1 MMIQNTFKIIIFCT
15 FLSTVEK
22 VSNEWVPRL
31 SHARCSGA
39 GVINES
45 NDLDPAAASRTVVA
59 SLHTHTRS
67 QAPAI
72 LATATATLV
81 AVLHLGF
88 FVYFFVLKKS
98 FTHWCVN
105 ALCNLVQFC

>member
-1 MMIQNTFKIIIFCT
+1 MCTKQYSWQQNIYKQSKQSQCDDTEHLRVYKIIIFCT

-22 VSNEWVPRL
+22 VSNEWLPRL
-31 SHARCSGA
+31 GHARCSGA

-67 QAPAI
+67 QAPA
-72 LATATATLV
+72 TL
-81 AVLHLGF
+81 LHLPLPLLP
-88 FVYFFVLKKS
+88 YQ
-98 FTHWCVN
+98 
-105 ALCNLVQFC
+105 QF